1 MAKRHGG
8 KKARVLLAK
17 IGFDGH
23 DRGVK
28 IIAAILREAGYE
40 VIFLGKYLTVET
52 VVKAAMDEDVD
63 VIGLSFLG
71 GAHVVHCREV
81 AERMKGNGLE
91 EVLFVIGGVIPHQDF
106 EVLKGIGVDAI
117 FSANTISEEILEFLD
132 QNLKEKNSP

>member
-1 MAKRHGG
+1 M
-8 KKARVLLAK
+8 LAK

-23 DRGVK
+23 DRGAK

-40 VIFLGKYLTVET
+40 VIYLGKYLTVET
-52 VVKAAMDEDVD
+52 VIKAAMDEDVD

-81 AERMKGNGLE
+81 AERMKDNGLE
-91 EVLFVIGGVIPHQDF
+91 DVLFVIGGVIPHQDF

-117 FSANTISEEILEFLD
+117 FSTNTISEEILEFLD